1 MSLCTFLKVSFKK
14 EINMTLGICEC
25 GKVTILDFSFIL
37 KKKKDFS
44 FIYSLA
50 INNFATSTIEAQYN
64 KQLNVF
70 TSLEQY

>member
-14 EINMTLGICEC
+14 EINMRLGIYICEC
-25 GKVTILDFSFIL
+25 GKVTIL
-37 KKKKDFS
+37 DFS

>member
-1 MSLCTFLKVSFKK
+1 MTFLKVSFKK

-37 KKKKDFS
+37 KKKKKKDFS

-50 INNFATSTIEAQYN
+50 INNFATSTIEDQYN

-70 TSLEQY
+70 TSSEKD